1 MISFEL
7 YSPYF
12 LKIVFESRKDSGS
25 LNDCL
30 ISVDGT
36 DVRIPQQGPAIP
48 GNPFSLFKFKGKCGL
63 RYKIG
68 VDILAGNIVWVNGPY
83 AAGKYTDIKMFCRGL
98 AHWLDEHKRVEAD
111 HGYIGEAPQK
121 VKKCPRCMSNPTK
134 NQVMQNRV
142 RSRHESLNEWLKNWV
157 ILT

>member
-48 GNPFSLFKFKGKCGL
+48 GNPFSSFKFKGKCGL

-68 VDILAGNIVWVNGPY
+68 VDILAENIVWVNGPY
-83 AAGKYTDIKMFCRGL
+83 A
-98 AHWLDEHKRVEAD
+98 
-111 HGYIGEAPQK
+111 
-121 VKKCPRCMSNPTK
+121 
-134 NQVMQNRV
+134 
-142 RSRHESLNEWLKNWV
+142 
-157 ILT
+157 